1 MKMLLVENGKK
12 VAEFVARGLRSEG
25 YALAMH
31 LNLKS
36 AREAGDLFK
45 DDNVIM
51 DSMLPGPTGTKVLVR
66 VRLNE

>member
-1 MKMLLVENGKK
+1 MLLVENGKK
-12 VAEFVARGLRSEG
+12 VAEYVARGFRSEG
-25 YALAMH
+25 YALTVH

-36 AREAGDLFK
+36 AKEAGDLFN
-45 DDNVIM
+45 DDLVIM